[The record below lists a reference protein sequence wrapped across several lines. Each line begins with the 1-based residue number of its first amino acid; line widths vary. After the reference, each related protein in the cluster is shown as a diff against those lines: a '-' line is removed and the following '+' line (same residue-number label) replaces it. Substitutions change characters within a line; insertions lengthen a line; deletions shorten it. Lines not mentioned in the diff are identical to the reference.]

1 MLHIICIIERSWEEV
16 VSMKLTIKHK
26 QIVILALLLV
36 LLLIVLIQGCGNNKG
51 KDCTAPAGSSIT
63 VTGPGLISISAD
75 TAVNYSVIVKYPDGT
90 IMPNAC
96 VNISGA
102 FAYPR
107 NPSALGWLY
116 QFYYY
121 PDGTNDPGNV
131 AVNSGFDAQTDDF
144 GSYTFSAM
152 ITAGTGTF
160 TDTITV
166 RSGSNIG
173 TATIGLSQ

>member
-1 MLHIICIIERSWEEV
+1 
-16 VSMKLTIKHK
+16 
-26 QIVILALLLV
+26 
-36 LLLIVLIQGCGNNKG
+36 
-51 KDCTAPAGSSIT
+51 
-63 VTGPGLISISAD
+63 
-75 TAVNYSVIVKYPDGT
+75 
-90 IMPNAC
+90 MPKAC

-107 NPSALGWLY
+107 NPGAIGWLY

-121 PDGTNDPGNV
+121 PEGTKNPGNV

-144 GSYTFSAM
+144 GAYTFSAM

-173 TATIGLSQ
+173 TATIGLQ